1 MNGHSVPACANSRLM
16 QEIARDTW
24 GFRGYVVSDC
34 GAVNNIGQSP
44 LPSPRRDMTAV
55 PQRHVRLTRIA
66 RHGIERVGG
75 GGLQCVNTTT
85 HRPLT
90 KRAALP

>member
-1 MNGHSVPACANSRLM
+1 M

-66 RHGIERVGG
+66 RHGLERVGG
-75 GGLQCVNTTT
+75 GDCS
-85 HRPLT
+85 
-90 KRAALP
+90 AATQLHTDQ

>member
-1 MNGHSVPACANSRLM
+1 M